1 MEMYKLIL
9 AGLSIFAFTSC
20 SNLTKNQVQP
30 NLDDML
36 VMRKEQIASAP
47 TPTAITSN
55 IIITCKEDLVGY
67 WVGFMQNIDST
78 EAFVENEYYEE
89 NKINLAIDSIQGS
102 NAFGHSVIEGIERP
116 LRGTF
121 SQIQNLYSFQ
131 MQQPG
136 DDKFDGTFRF
146 TISNSDSLIKGSWE
160 PFNNSIE
167 QNLAFELSKQQFQ
180 YSPDIELD
188 EYSTYYDDTKS
199 KPIEY
204 GQDEETGEIYYDD
217 AYFMTTEDV
226 KKFNPSKVELKK
238 EDVENLKQ
246 ADIFI
251 LRNSIYARHGYA
263 FRNKQLRRFFSYQDW
278 YVPLHT
284 QIGYALTDIEIKN
297 IDLLLRY
304 EEHAEA
310 YFDVFGR

>member
-1 MEMYKLIL
+1 MYRLFI
-9 AGLSIFAFTSC
+9 ASFSIIAFASC

-36 VMRKEQIASAP
+36 VMRKEQMAAAP
-47 TPTAITSN
+47 ALPAITKN
-55 IIITCKEDLVGY
+55 IIIASKEDLIGY
-67 WVGFMQNIDST
+67 WIGFMQNIDST
-78 EAFVENEYYEE
+78 EATVEDEYYED

-116 LRGTF
+116 LKGTF
-121 SQIQNLYSFQ
+121 SQLKDLYSFQ
-131 MQQPG
+131 LQQPG
-136 DDKFDGTFRF
+136 DEKFDGTFRF

-160 PFNNSIE
+160 PFNTSIE
-167 QNLAFELSKQQFQ
+167 QNLAFELKKQQFQ
-180 YSPDIELD
+180 YSPETEID
-188 EYSTYYDDTKS
+188 EYSRYYDDTKS

-204 GQDEETGEIYYDD
+204 GTDDETGEIYYDE

-226 KKFNPSKVELKK
+226 TKFNSSKKELKK

-263 FRNKQLRRFFSYQDW
+263 FRNKQLRRFFSYQEW
-278 YVPLHT
+278 YIPLHT
-284 QIGYALTDIEIKN
+284 QIGYALTDLEIKN